1 IVNSVIMQLK
11 KDFYAQ
17 IDSPK
22 ESSSPSSQ
30 TTLALL
36 TEEEIQQLEQI
47 WIELAVWKRNQSH

>member
-1 IVNSVIMQLK
+1 MQLK